1 MTAHDLREGGMVPE
15 PEPELVVVR
24 TGWKVVREL
33 EH

>member
-1 MTAHDLREGGMVPE
+1 MTAHDLREGGMV

-33 EH
+33 GH